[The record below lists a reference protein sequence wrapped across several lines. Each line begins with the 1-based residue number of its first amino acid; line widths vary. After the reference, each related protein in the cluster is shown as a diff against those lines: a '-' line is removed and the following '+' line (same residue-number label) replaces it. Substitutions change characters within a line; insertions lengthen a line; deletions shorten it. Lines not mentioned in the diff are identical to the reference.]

1 MRLSDGR
8 TLQVTEHGSPGGF
21 PVVYVHGAIG
31 SPLTLSDDLRET
43 ITALDLRWL
52 CVQRPGFGAS
62 TPQPGRGLRSFARD
76 LAELDLGR
84 FAVLGVS
91 AGGPYA
97 LACGA
102 ELPDAVG
109 AVAVCSS
116 LSPLCPPHAA
126 PGLPRRIRLPLRA
139 VAGHPRLAARGLDAG
154 LGVLRAHPRLTRR
167 VMTAGAPPAD
177 RELLQDPQAAGA
189 AAGGLL
195 AATAGGVR
203 GLIDDYGI
211 TCRPWDVRPE
221 DVAVPVHLWH
231 GLQDRLVPPEHAWQL
246 AAALPDCRAAFDP
259 DEGHFF
265 FRRRVREIVGRLVAT
280 ARATRPRST
289 RGAADRWG

>member
-1 MRLSDGR
+1 MHLRDGR
-8 TLQVTEHGSPGGF
+8 SLEVTEHGSPTGF

-31 SPLTLSDDLRET
+31 SPLTLSPELRAT
-43 ITALDLRWL
+43 IDELDLRWL

-62 TPQPGRGLRSFARD
+62 TPSPGRTLVAFAHDVEQLGLR
-76 LAELDLGR
+76 R

-97 LACGA
+97 LACGHV
-102 ELPDAVG
+102 LPGRVG

-116 LSPLCPPHAA
+116 LSPLGPPYAV
-126 PGLPRRIRLPLRA
+126 PGLPRRVRVPLRA
-139 VAGHPRLAARGLDAG
+139 IAGRPETAVRLLDGA
-154 LGVLRAHPRLTRR
+154 LSVLRAHPGLTRR
-167 VMTAGAPPAD
+167 AMVSGAPQAD
-177 RELLQDPQAAGA
+177 RDLLGDPQAASA
-189 AAGGLL
+189 ATGGLL

-203 GLIDDYGI
+203 GLVDDYRI
-211 TCRPWDVRPE
+211 CCRPWGFDPSGVP
-221 DVAVPVHLWH
+221 VPVHLWH

-265 FRRRVREIVGRLVAT
+265 FRRRVREIVGRLVAA
-280 ARATRPRST
+280 ARPALVQDDAGER
-289 RGAADRWG
+289 